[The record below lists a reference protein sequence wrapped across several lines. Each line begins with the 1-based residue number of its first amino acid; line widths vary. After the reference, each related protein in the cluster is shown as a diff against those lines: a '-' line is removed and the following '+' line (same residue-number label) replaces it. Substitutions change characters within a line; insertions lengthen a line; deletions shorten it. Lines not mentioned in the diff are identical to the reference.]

1 MNPAVWWTNWAWSVP
16 LVVLTVVIHVFGLE
30 YINAKFIQMQRPREA
45 RRFTPAFVIAMSAV
59 VVAAT
64 VLHAFE
70 AILWACVYRYLGA
83 LPDNRSAMLYSLG
96 AMTTSGSSNVALDDH
111 WAMLGAVEALNGIL
125 LFGLT
130 TAYMFG
136 MVQEVWRIRRTHKE
150 GGQV

>member
-30 YINAKFIQMQRPREA
+30 YLNAKFIEMQRRR
-45 RRFTPAFVIAMSAV
+45 RRFAPVFVMAMSAV

-70 AILWACVYRYLGA
+70 AILWGYVYRYLGA

-96 AMTTSGSSNVALDDH
+96 AITTSGSSNVAIDDR
-111 WAMLGAVEALNGIL
+111 WACSGAVEALNGIL
-125 LFGLT
+125 LFG
-130 TAYMFG
+130 
-136 MVQEVWRIRRTHKE
+136 
-150 GGQV
+150 